1 MGKMMKVK
9 RKDGKHKARFPQIEI
24 VRGFWGGTEGALC
37 YRFCRRE

>member
-24 VRGFWGGTEGALC
+24 VRGLGGTEGALC